1 MLLQVK
7 DLHTYY
13 GNIKALRGVS
23 FYVDEGEVYGF
34 FGPNGA
40 GKSTLSAVLTGNP
53 AYEVTAGEVYL
64 KGQERLQK
72 IHKMI

>member
-23 FYVDEGEVYGF
+23 FYVDEGEILSFIGA
-34 FGPNGA
+34 NGA
-40 GKSTLSAVLTGNP
+40 GKSTLMNTLSGATTWSIPTGR
-53 AYEVTAGEVYL
+53 TLRG
-64 KGQERLQK
+64 
-72 IHKMI
+72 